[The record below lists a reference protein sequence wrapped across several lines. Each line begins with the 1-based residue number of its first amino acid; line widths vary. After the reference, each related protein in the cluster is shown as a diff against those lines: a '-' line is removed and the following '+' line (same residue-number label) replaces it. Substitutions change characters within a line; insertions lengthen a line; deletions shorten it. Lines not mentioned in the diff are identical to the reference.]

1 MEKPDIFIHRYF
13 TGETIDRS
21 ELTEKI
27 RHDILKQ
34 KEEARFFD
42 FISNSSPK
50 KEIPIFVR
58 KGTNKIERHSAEHP
72 LTIEQEQISNLLLEL
87 ELKGLITEQDI
98 TMYQKQVLNLNPTL
112 LQLIRDYYEEELDQ
126 I

>member
-1 MEKPDIFIHRYF
+1 M
-13 TGETIDRS
+13 
-21 ELTEKI
+21 
-27 RHDILKQ
+27 
-34 KEEARFFD
+34 
-42 FISNSSPK
+42 
-50 KEIPIFVR
+50 
-58 KGTNKIERHSAEHP
+58 
-72 LTIEQEQISNLLLEL
+72 SNLLLEL